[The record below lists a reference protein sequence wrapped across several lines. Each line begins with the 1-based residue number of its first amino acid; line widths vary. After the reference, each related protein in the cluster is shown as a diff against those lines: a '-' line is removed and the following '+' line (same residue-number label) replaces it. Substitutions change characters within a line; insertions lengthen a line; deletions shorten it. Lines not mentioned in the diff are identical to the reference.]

1 MPHPPT
7 SLSPPPPPQ
16 CGTYIP
22 AAFEYLGAMGVF
34 VWMNTLIGQNPATGK
49 SRLTSLMAQLL
60 GTDGLQV
67 SAI

>member
-1 MPHPPT
+1 
-7 SLSPPPPPQ
+7 
-16 CGTYIP
+16 
-22 AAFEYLGAMGVF
+22 MGVF